1 MNPTALLQALPTQAI
16 SRLAGFLGRTEIRPI
31 SEALVYAFAQHYGVD
46 LSEAERTS
54 LGEYRS
60 FNDFFTRRLKPG
72 VRPVADD
79 ARAVVSPADGF
90 VSQLG
95 VVEDG
100 RLLQAKSHRFSVAAL
115 LTDAELARRYKD
127 GTYVTVYLSPRD
139 YHRVHAPAAGRLVRT
154 IEVPGRLFPVNEGSQ
169 ASIAGLFCRNERLVC
184 DFDSYALVF
193 VGALIVASIETTWQ
207 DGSRSP
213 YRTRLESRVE
223 KRFDRAEEV
232 GRFLLGSTVIALFP
246 RDAVELNADLKPGMP
261 IRMGQRIGLSLSVKL
276 TSLDGSG

>member
-1 MNPTALLQALPTQAI
+1 MNPTALFQALPTQAV
-16 SRLAGFLGRTEIRPI
+16 SRLAGFLGRTEIRPV
-31 SEALVYAFAQHYGVD
+31 SEALVHAFAQHYGVD
-46 LSEAERTS
+46 LGEAERAS

-72 VRPVADD
+72 VRPVPDD

-90 VSQLG
+90 LSQLG

-100 RLLQAKSHRFSVAAL
+100 RLLQAKGHAYSVAAL
-115 LTDAELARRYKD
+115 LTDANLARRYRD
-127 GTYVTVYLSPRD
+127 GTFVTVYLSPRD

-169 ASIAGLFCRNERLVC
+169 ASISGLFCRNERLVC

-193 VGALIVASIETTWQ
+193 VGALIVASIETAWP
-207 DGSRSP
+207 DGPRSP
-213 YRTRLESRVE
+213 YRMRLER
-223 KRFDRAEEV
+223 RAGKHFGRADEV

-246 RDAVELNADLKPGMP
+246 PDALELDADLKPGMP
-261 IRMGQRIGLSLSVKL
+261 LRMGQRIGLGASARQ
-276 TSLDGSG
+276 DARGG